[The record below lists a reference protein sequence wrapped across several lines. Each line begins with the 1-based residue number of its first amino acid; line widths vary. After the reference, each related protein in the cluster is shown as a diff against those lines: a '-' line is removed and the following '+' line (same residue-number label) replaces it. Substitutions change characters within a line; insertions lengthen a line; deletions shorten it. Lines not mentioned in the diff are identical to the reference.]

1 MRTKKLKRRRQNGGI
16 RGITFKDAKRLLT
29 KMSPGTAL
37 RDMAKSLRSK
47 KVSAV
52 SPESSASS
60 ASPASSGTDS
70 QGSLEEAIAILMQDY
85 DKALPETLD
94 EIIVLMQKYEADL
107 TTVIRS
113 LTRAIKKMK
122 EIIKINTEII
132 KDVAKKIKKLESKPE
147 DEVYENTIPYSED
160 TIIQTAVNLQTSNNN
175 LKVLNEALTK
185 FETARTDARKKKRPL
200 LKQQKEQNGDNNSEI
215 IANFKHEWIDIQ
227 KTLHEAHEV
236 IKQQKEKIAIN
247 ASRQASTSQTS
258 PRQAS
263 PRQTSPSQA
272 IPSQAIPSQASTS
285 RASRSQASTSQA
297 SRSQTIPSQ
306 ASTSQAIPRQTSRSR
321 VASKVRATPRTITSR
336 SRSQVAPNSGG
347 GAQIRRSRTH
357 RKPKRARK

>member
-16 RGITFKDAKRLLT
+16 KGITFKEAKRLLT

-47 KVSAV
+47 KVSPA
-52 SPESSASS
+52 SSASS
-60 ASPASSGTDS
+60 ASPASPASPELSGSPGTDS

-94 EIIVLMQKYEADL
+94 KIIVLMQKYEADL
-107 TTVIRS
+107 TTVIRI

-132 KDVAKKIKKLESKPE
+132 KDVAKKIEKLESKPE
-147 DEVYENTIPYSED
+147 DKVYEKTIPYSET
-160 TIIQTAVNLQTSNNN
+160 TIIQADVNLQTSNNN
-175 LKVLNEALTK
+175 LEVLNEALTK
-185 FETARTDARKKKRPL
+185 FETLHTNVHDKKRPL

-215 IANFKHEWIDIQ
+215 IANFKREWIDIQ
-227 KTLHEAHEV
+227 NTLNEAQEV

-247 ASRQASTSQTS
+247 ASRQASNRQASTSQTS
-258 PRQAS
+258 PN
-263 PRQTSPSQA
+263 
-272 IPSQAIPSQASTS
+272 QAST
-285 RASRSQASTSQA
+285 SQASTSQA
-297 SRSQTIPSQ
+297 SP
-306 ASTSQAIPRQTSRSR
+306 SR
-321 VASKVRATPRTITSR
+321 VASKVRATPRARTSR
-336 SRSQVAPNSGG
+336 SGSRVAPNPGG